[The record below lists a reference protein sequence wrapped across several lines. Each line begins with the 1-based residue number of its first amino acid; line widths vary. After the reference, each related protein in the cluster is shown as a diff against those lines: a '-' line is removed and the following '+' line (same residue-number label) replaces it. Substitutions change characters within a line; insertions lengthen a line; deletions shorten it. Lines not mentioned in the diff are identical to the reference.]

1 MVLTKNNIRVCL
13 VLGRPIFALEV
24 DLKIFDEVLK
34 PFLDAK
40 LDEIIVQPVFNLDD
54 DSPI

>member
-13 VLGRPIFALEV
+13 VLGRPILALEV